1 MRETQKPVRLHKN
14 LAVAVISCLDSI
26 FNQNLQADKV
36 ISKMLKSDKRWG
48 KRDRGF
54 IAENTYEIIRWK
66 RLYAELASVKEPF
79 TKVDLWRLLSVRWV
93 LQGIPLPAWDEVRGT
108 PTRRIKGKYDGL
120 QKHRAIVCSITD
132 WLDEIGLANFGKTQ
146 WQREL
151 DALNTQASV
160 VLRVNRLQTNPK
172 TLQNELVAEGIQ
184 TVLHRTYPDA
194 LILQERAN
202 VFETDAFQRGL
213 FEVQDAS
220 SQLVSSF
227 TEVSPGM
234 QVIDA
239 CAGAGGKSLHLA
251 ALMENKG
258 QLIALD
264 IYPHKLHELKRRA
277 RRAGAYNITTRH
289 IKSNKVIKKLHGRA
303 DRVLIDA
310 PCTGLGVLRRNPDSK
325 WKIDAEFLERVKKT
339 QEHIINN
346 YATMVKPGG
355 KLVYATCSILK
366 EENQSQVEGFLKTE
380 IGRQFILEKERFV
393 SPAKSGFDGFYMA
406 KMLRS

>member
-1 MRETQKPVRLHKN
+1 MKETQKPVRLHKN

-66 RLYAELASVKEPF
+66 RLYAELAGVKETF
-79 TKVDLWRLLSVRWV
+79 AKVDLWRLLSVRWV

-108 PTRRIKGKYDGL
+108 PARRIKGMYDGL
-120 QKHRAIVCSITD
+120 QQHRAIVCSITD

-220 SQLVSSF
+220 SQLVASF

-258 QLIALD
+258 QLTALD

-310 PCTGLGVLRRNPDSK
+310 PCTGLGVLRRNPDAK

-339 QEHIINN
+339 QEHIIHN

-366 EENQSQVEGFLKTE
+366 EENQSQVEVFLQSE
-380 IGRQFILEKERFV
+380 IGKQFTLEKERFI

>member
-1 MRETQKPVRLHKN
+1 MKENHKPIRLHKN
-14 LAVAVISCLDSI
+14 LAVAVINCLNSI
-26 FNQNLQADKV
+26 FNQDLQADKV
-36 ISKMLKSDKRWG
+36 VAKMLKSDKRWG

-66 RLYAELASVKEPF
+66 RLYAELAGVKEPYA
-79 TKVDLWRLLSVRWV
+79 KVDLWRLLSVRWV
-93 LQGIPLPAWDEVRGT
+93 LQGIPLPGWDEVRGT
-108 PTRRIKGKYDGL
+108 PARRIKGRFDGL
-120 QKHRAIVCSITD
+120 QQHRAIVCSITD
-132 WLDEIGLANFGKTQ
+132 WLDELGVANFGEAQ
-146 WQREL
+146 WKQEI

-160 VLRVNRLQTNPK
+160 VLRVNRLQTNQK
-172 TLQNELVAEGIQ
+172 TLQNELAAEGIE
-184 TVLHRTYPDA
+184 TVSHQNYPDA

-202 VFETDAFQRGL
+202 VFETNAFQRGL

-220 SQLVSSF
+220 SQLVASF

-258 QLIALD
+258 QLTALD

-277 RRAGAYNITTRH
+277 RRAGAHNITTRH
-289 IKSNKVIKKLHGRA
+289 IKSNKVVKKLNGRA

-310 PCTGLGVLRRNPDSK
+310 PCTGLGVLRRNPDAK

-339 QEHIINN
+339 QENIIHT

-366 EENQSQVEGFLKTE
+366 EENQSQVEGFLQSE
-380 IGRQFILEKERFV
+380 IGKQFTLEKEQFV
-393 SPAKSGFDGFYMA
+393 SPAKSGYDGFYMA

>member
-1 MRETQKPVRLHKN
+1 MNENHKPIRLHKN
-14 LAVAVISCLDSI
+14 LAVAVINCLNSI
-26 FNQNLQADKV
+26 FNQDLQADKV
-36 ISKMLKSDKRWG
+36 IAKMLKSDKRWG

-66 RLYAELASVKEPF
+66 RLYAELAGVKEPYA
-79 TKVDLWRLLSVRWV
+79 KVDLWRLLSVRWV

-108 PTRRIKGKYDGL
+108 PARRIKGRFDGL
-120 QKHRAIVCSITD
+120 QQHRAIVCSITD
-132 WLDEIGLANFGKTQ
+132 WLDELGVANFGEAQ
-146 WQREL
+146 WKQEI

-160 VLRVNRLQTNPK
+160 VLRVNRLQTNQK
-172 TLQNELVAEGIQ
+172 TLQNELAAEGIE
-184 TVLHRTYPDA
+184 TVSHQNYPDA

-202 VFETDAFQRGL
+202 VFETNAFQRGL

-220 SQLVSSF
+220 SQLVASF
-227 TEVSPGM
+227 TEVNPGM

-258 QLIALD
+258 QLTALD

-277 RRAGAYNITTRH
+277 RRAGAHNITTRH

-366 EENQSQVEGFLKTE
+366 EENQSQVEGFLQSE
-380 IGRQFILEKERFV
+380 IGKKFTLEKEQFI

>member
-1 MRETQKPVRLHKN
+1 MKETQKPVRLHKN
-14 LAVAVISCLDSI
+14 LAVAVVNCLDSI

-36 ISKMLKSDKRWG
+36 IAKMLKSDKRWG

-66 RLYAELASVKEPF
+66 RLYAELAGVKEPF

-108 PTRRIKGKYDGL
+108 PARRIKGKFDGL
-120 QKHRAIVCSITD
+120 QQQRTIVCSITD

-151 DALNTQASV
+151 DALNTQAKV

-184 TVLHRTYPDA
+184 TVLHRNYSDA
-194 LILQERAN
+194 LILQERSN

-220 SQLVSSF
+220 SQLVASF
-227 TEVSPGM
+227 TDVSPGM

-258 QLIALD
+258 QLTALD
-264 IYPHKLHELKRRA
+264 IYPHKLYELKRRA
-277 RRAGAYNITTRH
+277 RRSGAHNITTRH
-289 IKSNKVIKKLHGRA
+289 IKSTKVIKKLHRRA

-310 PCTGLGVLRRNPDSK
+310 PCTGLGVLRRNPDAK
-325 WKIDAEFLERVKKT
+325 WKIDADFLERVKKT
-339 QEHIINN
+339 QEHIIHT

-366 EENQSQVEGFLKTE
+366 EENQNQVENFLQSE
-380 IGRQFILEKERFV
+380 IGKQFTLEKEQFV

-406 KMLRS
+406 RLVRS

>member
-1 MRETQKPVRLHKN
+1 MKENHKPIRLHKN
-14 LAVAVISCLDSI
+14 LAVAVINCLNSI
-26 FNQNLQADKV
+26 FNQDLQADKV
-36 ISKMLKSDKRWG
+36 VAKMLKSDKRWG

-66 RLYAELASVKEPF
+66 RLYAELAGVKEPYA
-79 TKVDLWRLLSVRWV
+79 KVDLWRLLSVRWV

-108 PTRRIKGKYDGL
+108 PARRIKGRFDGL
-120 QKHRAIVCSITD
+120 QQHRAIVCSITD
-132 WLDEIGLANFGKTQ
+132 WLDELGVANFGEAQ
-146 WQREL
+146 WKQEI

-160 VLRVNRLQTNPK
+160 VLRVNRLQTNQK
-172 TLQNELVAEGIQ
+172 TLQNELAAEGIE
-184 TVLHRTYPDA
+184 TVSHQNYPDA

-202 VFETDAFQRGL
+202 VFETNAFQRGL

-220 SQLVSSF
+220 SQLVASF
-227 TEVSPGM
+227 TEVNPGM

-258 QLIALD
+258 QLTALD

-277 RRAGAYNITTRH
+277 RRAGAHNITTRH

-310 PCTGLGVLRRNPDSK
+310 PCTGLGVLRRNPDAK
-325 WKIDAEFLERVKKT
+325 WKIDSDFLERVKKT
-339 QEHIINN
+339 QEHIIYT

-366 EENQSQVEGFLKTE
+366 EENQSQVEGFLQSE
-380 IGRQFILEKERFV
+380 IGKQFSLEKEQFV
-393 SPAKSGFDGFYMA
+393 SPAKSSFDGFYMA

>member
-1 MRETQKPVRLHKN
+1 MKETQKPVRLHKN

-36 ISKMLKSDKRWG
+36 IAKMLKSDKRWG

-66 RLYAELASVKEPF
+66 RLYAELAGVKEPF
-79 TKVDLWRLLSVRWV
+79 AKVDLWRLLSVRWV
-93 LQGIPLPAWDEVRGT
+93 LQGIPLPDWDEVRGT
-108 PTRRIKGKYDGL
+108 PARRIKGKYDGL

-132 WLDEIGLANFGKTQ
+132 WLDKIGLANFGKTQ

-160 VLRVNRLQTNPK
+160 VLRVNRLQTNQK
-172 TLQNELVAEGIQ
+172 TLQNELVSEGIQ
-184 TVLHRTYPDA
+184 TVLHRSYPDA

-220 SQLVSSF
+220 SQLVASF

-258 QLIALD
+258 QLTALD
-264 IYPHKLHELKRRA
+264 IYPHKLRELKRRA
-277 RRAGAYNITTRH
+277 RRAGAHNITTQH
-289 IKSNKVIKKLHGRA
+289 IKSNKVIKKLHDRA

-310 PCTGLGVLRRNPDSK
+310 PCTGLGVLRRNPDAK

-339 QEHIINN
+339 QENIIHT

-380 IGRQFILEKERFV
+380 IGKQFTLEKERFV

-406 KMLRS
+406 KMLRT

>member
-79 TKVDLWRLLSVRWV
+79 AKVDLWRLLSVRWV

-108 PTRRIKGKYDGL
+108 PARRIKGKFDSL
-120 QKHRAIVCSITD
+120 QQRRAIACSITN
-132 WLDEIGLANFGKTQ
+132 WLDEIGLACFGETQ

-151 DALNTQASV
+151 DALNTQARV

-172 TLQNELVAEGIQ
+172 SLQNELVAEGIQ

-234 QVIDA
+234 KVIDA

-366 EENQSQVEGFLKTE
+366 EENQSQVEGFLKTK
-380 IGRQFILEKERFV
+380 IGKQFILEKERFV

>member
-1 MRETQKPVRLHKN
+1 MKETQKPVRLHKN
-14 LAVAVISCLDSI
+14 LAVAVVSCLDSI
-26 FNQNLQADKV
+26 FNQNLQADK
-36 ISKMLKSDKRWG
+36 IIAKMLKSDKRWG

-66 RLYAELASVKEPF
+66 RLYAELAGVKEPF
-79 TKVDLWRLLSVRWV
+79 AKVDLWRLLSVRWV

-108 PTRRIKGKYDGL
+108 PARRIKGKFDGL
-120 QKHRAIVCSITD
+120 QQQRAIVCSITD

-184 TVLHRTYPDA
+184 TVLHRNYSDA

-220 SQLVSSF
+220 SQLVASF
-227 TEVSPGM
+227 TDVSPGM

-258 QLIALD
+258 QLTALD

-277 RRAGAYNITTRH
+277 RRAGAHNITTRH
-289 IKSNKVIKKLHGRA
+289 IKSTKVIKKLHGRA

-310 PCTGLGVLRRNPDSK
+310 PCTGLGVLRRNPDAK
-325 WKIDAEFLERVKKT
+325 WKIDADFLERVKQT
-339 QEHIINN
+339 QKHIIHT

-366 EENQSQVEGFLKTE
+366 EENQNQVESFLQSE
-380 IGRQFILEKERFV
+380 IGKQFTLEQEQFV

-406 KMLRS
+406 KMIRS

>member
-1 MRETQKPVRLHKN
+1 MKDINKPVRLHKN
-14 LAVAVISCLDSI
+14 LAVAVINCLDSI
-26 FNQNLQADKV
+26 FNQGLQADKV
-36 ISKMLKSDKRWG
+36 IAKMLKSDKRWG

-66 RLYAELASVKEPF
+66 RLYGELAGVKEPF
-79 TKVDLWRLLSVRWV
+79 SNTSLWRLLSVRLV

-108 PTRRIKGKYDGL
+108 PARRIKGKYDGL
-120 QKHRAIVCSITD
+120 QQHRAIVCSITD
-132 WLDEIGLANFGKTQ
+132 WLDKLGVANFGETQ
-146 WQREL
+146 WKREL

-172 TLQNELVAEGIQ
+172 MLQNELVAEGIQ

-202 VFETDAFQRGL
+202 VFETDAFKRGL

-220 SQLVSSF
+220 SQLVASF

-258 QLIALD
+258 QLTALD

-277 RRAGAYNITTRH
+277 KRAGVHNITTRH
-289 IKSNKVIKKLHGRA
+289 IQSTKVIKKLHGRA

-310 PCTGLGVLRRNPDSK
+310 PCTGLGVLRRNPDAK
-325 WKIDAEFLERVKKT
+325 WKIDADFLERVKQT
-339 QEHIINN
+339 QKHIIHS

-366 EENQSQVEGFLKTE
+366 EENQNQVEGFLQSE
-380 IGRQFILEKERFV
+380 IGKQFTLEKEQV
-393 SPAKSGFDGFYMA
+393 VNPAKSGFDGFYMA
-406 KMLRS
+406 RMIRS

>member
-1 MRETQKPVRLHKN
+1 
-14 LAVAVISCLDSI
+14 
-26 FNQNLQADKV
+26 
-36 ISKMLKSDKRWG
+36 
-48 KRDRGF
+48 
-54 IAENTYEIIRWK
+54 
-66 RLYAELASVKEPF
+66 LYAELAGVKEPF

-108 PTRRIKGKYDGL
+108 PARRIKGKYDGL
-120 QKHRAIVCSITD
+120 QQHRAIACSITD
-132 WLDEIGLANFGKTQ
+132 WLDEIGLANFGETQ

-151 DALNTQASV
+151 DALNTQANV
-160 VLRVNRLQTNPK
+160 VLRVNRLQTNSK

-220 SQLVSSF
+220 SQLVASF
-227 TEVSPGM
+227 TDVSPGM

-258 QLIALD
+258 QLTALD

-277 RRAGAYNITTRH
+277 RRAGAHNITTRH
-289 IKSNKVIKKLHGRA
+289 IKSTKVIKKLHGRA

-310 PCTGLGVLRRNPDSK
+310 PCTGLGVLRRNPDAK
-325 WKIDAEFLERVKKT
+325 WKIDAEFLERVKQT
-339 QEHIINN
+339 QKHIIHT

-366 EENQSQVEGFLKTE
+366 EENQNQVEGFLQSE
-380 IGRQFILEKERFV
+380 IGKQFTLEKEQFV

-406 KMLRS
+406 KMIRS

>member
-1 MRETQKPVRLHKN
+1 MKENRKPIRLHKN
-14 LAVAVISCLDSI
+14 LAVAVINCLNSI
-26 FNQNLQADKV
+26 FNQDLKADKV
-36 ISKMLKSDKRWG
+36 IAKMLKSDKRWG

-66 RLYAELASVKEPF
+66 RLYAELAGVKEPYA
-79 TKVDLWRLLSVRWV
+79 KVDLWRLLSVRWV

-108 PTRRIKGKYDGL
+108 PARRIKGRFDGL
-120 QKHRAIVCSITD
+120 QQHRAIVCSITD
-132 WLDEIGLANFGKTQ
+132 WLDELGVANFGEAQ
-146 WQREL
+146 WKQEI

-172 TLQNELVAEGIQ
+172 TLQNELAAEGIE
-184 TVLHRTYPDA
+184 TVSHQNYPDA
-194 LILQERAN
+194 LILLERAN
-202 VFETDAFQRGL
+202 VFETNAFQRGL

-220 SQLVSSF
+220 SQMVASF
-227 TEVSPGM
+227 TKANPGM

-258 QLIALD
+258 QLTALD

-277 RRAGAYNITTRH
+277 RRAGAHNITTRH

-310 PCTGLGVLRRNPDSK
+310 PCTGLGVLRRNPDAK
-325 WKIDAEFLERVKKT
+325 WKINTDFLKRVKQT
-339 QEHIINN
+339 QEYILHT

-366 EENQSQVEGFLKTE
+366 EENQSQVEGFLQSE
-380 IGRQFILEKERFV
+380 IGKQFTLEKEQFV

>member
-1 MRETQKPVRLHKN
+1 MKETQKPVRLHKN
-14 LAVAVISCLDSI
+14 LAVAVISCMDSI

-36 ISKMLKSDKRWG
+36 IAKMLKSDKRWG

-66 RLYAELASVKEPF
+66 RLYAELAGVKEPF
-79 TKVDLWRLLSVRWV
+79 AKVDLWRLLSVRWV

-108 PTRRIKGKYDGL
+108 PARRIKGKYDGL
-120 QKHRAIVCSITD
+120 QQQRAIVCSITD
-132 WLDEIGLANFGKTQ
+132 WLDEIGLANFGETQ

-220 SQLVSSF
+220 SQLVASF
-227 TEVSPGM
+227 TDVSPGM

-258 QLIALD
+258 QLTALD

-277 RRAGAYNITTRH
+277 RRAGAHNITTRH
-289 IKSNKVIKKLHGRA
+289 IKSTKVIKKLHGRA

-310 PCTGLGVLRRNPDSK
+310 PCTGLGVLRRNPDAK
-325 WKIDAEFLERVKKT
+325 WKIDADFLERVKQT
-339 QEHIINN
+339 QKHIIHT

-366 EENQSQVEGFLKTE
+366 EENQNQVESFLQSE
-380 IGRQFILEKERFV
+380 IGKQFTLEQEQFV

-406 KMLRS
+406 KMIRS

>member
-14 LAVAVISCLDSI
+14 LAIAVISCLDSI

-79 TKVDLWRLLSVRWV
+79 AKVDLWRLLSVRWV

-108 PTRRIKGKYDGL
+108 PARRIKGKFDSL
-120 QKHRAIVCSITD
+120 QQRRAIACSITN
-132 WLDEIGLANFGKTQ
+132 WLDEIGLACFGETQ

-151 DALNTQASV
+151 DALNTQARV

-202 VFETDAFQRGL
+202 VFETDAFRRGL

-366 EENQSQVEGFLKTE
+366 EENQSQVEGFLKTK
-380 IGRQFILEKERFV
+380 IGKQFILEKERFV

>member
-1 MRETQKPVRLHKN
+1 
-14 LAVAVISCLDSI
+14 
-26 FNQNLQADKV
+26 
-36 ISKMLKSDKRWG
+36 
-48 KRDRGF
+48 
-54 IAENTYEIIRWK
+54 
-66 RLYAELASVKEPF
+66 
-79 TKVDLWRLLSVRWV
+79 VRWV

-108 PTRRIKGKYDGL
+108 PARRIKGKFDGL
-120 QKHRAIVCSITD
+120 QQQRTIVCSITD

-151 DALNTQASV
+151 DALNTQAKV

-184 TVLHRTYPDA
+184 TVLHRNYSDA
-194 LILQERAN
+194 LILQERSN

-220 SQLVSSF
+220 SQLVASF
-227 TEVSPGM
+227 TDVSPGM

-258 QLIALD
+258 QLTALD

-277 RRAGAYNITTRH
+277 RRSGAHNITTRH
-289 IKSNKVIKKLHGRA
+289 IKSTKVIKKLHGRA

-310 PCTGLGVLRRNPDSK
+310 PCTGLGVLRRNPDAK
-325 WKIDAEFLERVKKT
+325 WKIDADFLERVKKT
-339 QEHIINN
+339 QEHIIHT

-366 EENQSQVEGFLKTE
+366 EENQNQVENFLQSE
-380 IGRQFILEKERFV
+380 IGKQFTLEKEQFV

-406 KMLRS
+406 RLVRS

>member
-1 MRETQKPVRLHKN
+1 MKENHKPIRLHKN
-14 LAVAVISCLDSI
+14 LAVAVINCLNSI
-26 FNQNLQADKV
+26 FNQDLQADKV
-36 ISKMLKSDKRWG
+36 IAKMLKSDKRWG

-66 RLYAELASVKEPF
+66 RLYAELAGVKEPYA
-79 TKVDLWRLLSVRWV
+79 KVDLWRLLSVRWV
-93 LQGIPLPAWDEVRGT
+93 LQGIPLPGWDEVRGT
-108 PTRRIKGKYDGL
+108 PARRIKGRFDGL
-120 QKHRAIVCSITD
+120 QQHRAIVCSITD
-132 WLDEIGLANFGKTQ
+132 WLDELGVANFGEAQ
-146 WQREL
+146 WKQEI

-160 VLRVNRLQTNPK
+160 VLRVNRLQTNQK
-172 TLQNELVAEGIQ
+172 TLQNELAAEGIE
-184 TVLHRTYPDA
+184 TVSHQNYPDA

-202 VFETDAFQRGL
+202 VFETNAFQRGL

-220 SQLVSSF
+220 SQLVASF
-227 TEVSPGM
+227 TEVNPGM

-258 QLIALD
+258 QLTALD

-277 RRAGAYNITTRH
+277 RRAGAHNITTRH

-310 PCTGLGVLRRNPDSK
+310 PCTGLGVLRRNPDAK

-339 QEHIINN
+339 QEHIIHT

-366 EENQSQVEGFLKTE
+366 EENQSQVEGFLKTK
-380 IGRQFILEKERFV
+380 IGKQFILEKEQFV

>member
-1 MRETQKPVRLHKN
+1 MKETQKPVRLHKN

-36 ISKMLKSDKRWG
+36 IAKMLKSDKRWG

-66 RLYAELASVKEPF
+66 RLYAELAGVKEPF
-79 TKVDLWRLLSVRWV
+79 AKVDLWRLLSVRWV

-108 PTRRIKGKYDGL
+108 PARRIKGKYDGL
-120 QKHRAIVCSITD
+120 QQHRAIVCSITD
-132 WLDEIGLANFGKTQ
+132 WLDEIGLANFGETQ

-220 SQLVSSF
+220 SQLVASF
-227 TEVSPGM
+227 TEVNPGM

-258 QLIALD
+258 QLTALD

-277 RRAGAYNITTRH
+277 RRAGAHNITTRH
-289 IKSNKVIKKLHGRA
+289 IKSNKVVKKLNGRA

-310 PCTGLGVLRRNPDSK
+310 PCTGLGVLRRNPDAK
-325 WKIDAEFLERVKKT
+325 WKIDAEFLNRVKKT
-339 QEHIINN
+339 QEHIIYT

-366 EENQSQVEGFLKTE
+366 EENQSQVEGFLKSE
-380 IGRQFILEKERFV
+380 IGKQFTLEKEQFA
-393 SPAKSGFDGFYMA
+393 SPAKTGFDGFYMA

>member
-1 MRETQKPVRLHKN
+1 MKDTNKPIRLHKN
-14 LAVAVISCLDSI
+14 LAVAVVSCLEAI
-26 FNQNLQADKV
+26 FNQGLQADKV
-36 ISKMLKSDKRWG
+36 IAKMLKSDKRWG

-66 RLYAELASVKEPF
+66 RLYGELAGVKEPF
-79 TKVDLWRLLSVRWV
+79 NNASLWRLLSVRWV
-93 LQGIPLPAWDEVRGT
+93 LQGISLPLWEEVRDT
-108 PTRRIKGKYDGL
+108 PARRIKGKFDGL
-120 QKHRAIVCSITD
+120 RNHRAIVCSITD
-132 WLDEIGLANFGKTQ
+132 WLDKLGVANLGETQ

-172 TLQNELVAEGIQ
+172 TLQNELTAEGIE
-184 TVLHRTYPDA
+184 TVSHRNYPDA
-194 LILQERAN
+194 LILKERAN

-220 SQLVSSF
+220 SQLVGDF
-227 TEVSPGM
+227 TDVRPGM

-258 QLIALD
+258 QLTALD

-277 RRAGAYNITTRH
+277 RRAGAHNITTRH
-289 IKSNKVIKKLHGRA
+289 IQSTKVIKKLHNRA

-310 PCTGLGVLRRNPDSK
+310 PCTGLGVLRRNPDAK
-325 WKIDAEFLERVKKT
+325 WKIDADFLERVIKT
-339 QEHIINN
+339 QQQIIHS
-346 YATMVKPGG
+346 YAAMVKPGG

-366 EENQSQVEGFLKTE
+366 QENQNQVEDFLQSE
-380 IGRQFILEKERFV
+380 IGKSFTLEKDLVV

-406 KMLRS
+406 RMVRS

>member
-1 MRETQKPVRLHKN
+1 MKENHKPIRLHKN
-14 LAVAVISCLDSI
+14 LAVAVINCLNSI
-26 FNQNLQADKV
+26 FNQDLQADKV
-36 ISKMLKSDKRWG
+36 IAKMLKSDKRWG

-66 RLYAELASVKEPF
+66 RLYAELAGVKEPYA
-79 TKVDLWRLLSVRWV
+79 KVDLWRLLSVRWV

-108 PTRRIKGKYDGL
+108 PARRIKGRFDGL
-120 QKHRAIVCSITD
+120 QQHRAIVCSITD
-132 WLDEIGLANFGKTQ
+132 WLDELGVANFGEAQ
-146 WQREL
+146 WKQEI

-160 VLRVNRLQTNPK
+160 VLRVNRLQTNQK
-172 TLQNELVAEGIQ
+172 TLQNELAAEGIE
-184 TVLHRTYPDA
+184 TVSHQNYPDA

-202 VFETDAFQRGL
+202 VFETNAFQRGL

-220 SQLVSSF
+220 SQLVASF

-258 QLIALD
+258 QLTALD

-277 RRAGAYNITTRH
+277 RRAGAHNITTRH

-310 PCTGLGVLRRNPDSK
+310 PCTGLGVLRRNPDAK

-339 QEHIINN
+339 QEYIIHT

-366 EENQSQVEGFLKTE
+366 EENQSQVEGFLQSE
-380 IGRQFILEKERFV
+380 IGKQFTLEKEQFV
-393 SPAKSGFDGFYMA
+393 SPAKSGYDGFYMA

>member
-1 MRETQKPVRLHKN
+1 MKETQKPVRLHKN
-14 LAVAVISCLDSI
+14 LAVAVISCLDCI

-36 ISKMLKSDKRWG
+36 ITKMLKSDNRWG

-66 RLYAELASVKEPF
+66 RLYAELASVKKSF
-79 TKVDLWRLLSVRWV
+79 AKGDLWRLLSVRWV

>member
-14 LAVAVISCLDSI
+14 LSVAVISCLDSI

-79 TKVDLWRLLSVRWV
+79 AKVDLWRLLSVRWV

-108 PTRRIKGKYDGL
+108 PARRIKGKFDSL
-120 QKHRAIVCSITD
+120 QQRRAIACSITN
-132 WLDEIGLANFGKTQ
+132 WLDEIGLACFGETQ

-151 DALNTQASV
+151 DALNTQARV

-202 VFETDAFQRGL
+202 VFETDAFRRGL

-366 EENQSQVEGFLKTE
+366 EENQSQVEGFLKTK
-380 IGRQFILEKERFV
+380 IGKQFILEKERFV

>member
-1 MRETQKPVRLHKN
+1 MKETQKPVRLHKN
-14 LAVAVISCLDSI
+14 LAVAVISCMDSI

-36 ISKMLKSDKRWG
+36 IAKMLKSDKRWG

-66 RLYAELASVKEPF
+66 RLYAELAGVKEPF

-108 PTRRIKGKYDGL
+108 PARRIKGKYDGL
-120 QKHRAIVCSITD
+120 QQHRAIVCSITD
-132 WLDEIGLANFGKTQ
+132 WLDEIGLANFGETQ
-146 WQREL
+146 WEREL

-184 TVLHRTYPDA
+184 TVLHRTYTDA

-220 SQLVSSF
+220 SQLVASF
-227 TEVSPGM
+227 TDVSPGM

-258 QLIALD
+258 QLTALD

-277 RRAGAYNITTRH
+277 RRAGAHNITTRH
-289 IKSNKVIKKLHGRA
+289 IKSTKVIKKLHGRA

-310 PCTGLGVLRRNPDSK
+310 PCTGLGVLRRNPDAK
-325 WKIDAEFLERVKKT
+325 WKIDADFLERVKQT
-339 QEHIINN
+339 QKHIIHT

-366 EENQSQVEGFLKTE
+366 EENQSQVEGFLQSE
-380 IGRQFILEKERFV
+380 IGKQFTLEQEQFV

-406 KMLRS
+406 KMIRS

>member
-14 LAVAVISCLDSI
+14 LSVAVISCLDSI

-79 TKVDLWRLLSVRWV
+79 AKVDLWRLLSVRWV

-108 PTRRIKGKYDGL
+108 PARRIKGKFDSL
-120 QKHRAIVCSITD
+120 QQRRAIACSITN
-132 WLDEIGLANFGKTQ
+132 WLDEIGLACFGETQ

-151 DALNTQASV
+151 DARNTQARV

-202 VFETDAFQRGL
+202 VFETDAFRRGL

-366 EENQSQVEGFLKTE
+366 EENQSQVEGFLKTK
-380 IGRQFILEKERFV
+380 IGKQFILEKERFV

>member
-1 MRETQKPVRLHKN
+1 MKDINKPVRLHKN
-14 LAVAVISCLDSI
+14 LAVAVINCLDSI
-26 FNQNLQADKV
+26 FNQGLQADKV
-36 ISKMLKSDKRWG
+36 IAKMLKSDKRWG

-66 RLYAELASVKEPF
+66 RLYGELAGVKEPF
-79 TKVDLWRLLSVRWV
+79 SNTSLWRLLSVRLV

-108 PTRRIKGKYDGL
+108 PARRIKGKYDGL
-120 QKHRAIVCSITD
+120 QQYRAIVCSITD
-132 WLDEIGLANFGKTQ
+132 WLDKLGVANFGETQ
-146 WQREL
+146 WKREL

-202 VFETDAFQRGL
+202 VFETDAFKRGL

-220 SQLVSSF
+220 SQLVASF

-258 QLIALD
+258 QLTALD

-277 RRAGAYNITTRH
+277 KRAGVHNITTRH
-289 IKSNKVIKKLHGRA
+289 IQSTKVIKKLHGRA

-310 PCTGLGVLRRNPDSK
+310 PCTGLGVLRRNPDAK
-325 WKIDAEFLERVKKT
+325 WKIDADFLERVKQT
-339 QEHIINN
+339 QKHIIHS

-366 EENQSQVEGFLKTE
+366 EENQNQVEGFLQSE
-380 IGRQFILEKERFV
+380 IGKQFTLEKEQIV
-393 SPAKSGFDGFYMA
+393 NPAKSGFDGFYMA
-406 KMLRS
+406 RMIRS

>member
-1 MRETQKPVRLHKN
+1 MKENHKPIRLHKN
-14 LAVAVISCLDSI
+14 LAVAVINCLNSI
-26 FNQNLQADKV
+26 FNQDLQADKV
-36 ISKMLKSDKRWG
+36 IAKMLKSDKRWG

-66 RLYAELASVKEPF
+66 RLYAELAGVKEPYA
-79 TKVDLWRLLSVRWV
+79 KVDLWRLLSVRWV

-108 PTRRIKGKYDGL
+108 PARRIKGRFDGL
-120 QKHRAIVCSITD
+120 QQHRAIVCSITD
-132 WLDEIGLANFGKTQ
+132 WLDELGVANFGEAQ
-146 WQREL
+146 WKQEI

-160 VLRVNRLQTNPK
+160 VLRVNRLQTNQK
-172 TLQNELVAEGIQ
+172 TLQNELAAEGIE
-184 TVLHRTYPDA
+184 TVSHQNYPDA

-202 VFETDAFQRGL
+202 VFETNAFQRGL

-220 SQLVSSF
+220 SQLVASF
-227 TEVSPGM
+227 TEVNPGM

-258 QLIALD
+258 QLTALD

-277 RRAGAYNITTRH
+277 RRAGAHNITTRH

-310 PCTGLGVLRRNPDSK
+310 PCTGLGVLRRNPDAK
-325 WKIDAEFLERVKKT
+325 WKINTDFLKRVKQT
-339 QEHIINN
+339 QEYILHT

-366 EENQSQVEGFLKTE
+366 EENQSQVEGFLQSE
-380 IGRQFILEKERFV
+380 IGKQFSLEKEQFV
-393 SPAKSGFDGFYMA
+393 SPAKSGFDGFYMVR
-406 KMLRS
+406 LVRS

>member
-1 MRETQKPVRLHKN
+1 MKENHKPVRLHKN

-36 ISKMLKSDKRWG
+36 IAKMLKSDKRWG

-79 TKVDLWRLLSVRWV
+79 AKVDLWRLLSVRWV

-108 PTRRIKGKYDGL
+108 PARRIKGKFDSL
-120 QKHRAIVCSITD
+120 QQRRAIVCSITD
-132 WLDEIGLANFGKTQ
+132 WLDEIGLACFGETQ

-325 WKIDAEFLERVKKT
+325 WKIDAEFLKRVKKHKNT
-339 QEHIINN
+339 
-346 YATMVKPGG
+346 
-355 KLVYATCSILK
+355 S
-366 EENQSQVEGFLKTE
+366 
-380 IGRQFILEKERFV
+380 
-393 SPAKSGFDGFYMA
+393 
-406 KMLRS
+406 

>member
-1 MRETQKPVRLHKN
+1 MRDTQKPVRLHKN
-14 LAVAVISCLDSI
+14 LAVAVLSCLDSI

-36 ISKMLKSDKRWG
+36 IAKMLKSDKRWG

-66 RLYAELASVKEPF
+66 RLYAEVAIVKEPF
-79 TKVDLWRLLSVRWV
+79 TKVDIWRLLSVRWV

-108 PTRRIKGKYDGL
+108 PARRIKGKYDGL
-120 QKHRAIVCSITD
+120 QQHRAILCSITD
-132 WLDEIGLANFGKTQ
+132 WLDEIGLANFGETQ

-172 TLQNELVAEGIQ
+172 TLRNELVAEGIQ

-380 IGRQFILEKERFV
+380 IGKQFVLEKERFV

>member
-1 MRETQKPVRLHKN
+1 MKDINKPVRLHKN
-14 LAVAVISCLDSI
+14 LAVAVINCLDSI
-26 FNQNLQADKV
+26 FNQGLQADKV
-36 ISKMLKSDKRWG
+36 IAKMLKSDKRWG

-66 RLYAELASVKEPF
+66 RLYGELAGVKEPF
-79 TKVDLWRLLSVRWV
+79 SNTSLWRLLSVRLV
-93 LQGIPLPAWDEVRGT
+93 LQGIPLPTWDEVRGT
-108 PTRRIKGKYDGL
+108 PARRIKGKYDGL
-120 QKHRAIVCSITD
+120 QQYRAIVCSITD
-132 WLDEIGLANFGKTQ
+132 WLDKLGVANFGETQ
-146 WQREL
+146 WKREL

-202 VFETDAFQRGL
+202 VFETDAFKRGL

-220 SQLVSSF
+220 SQLVASF

-258 QLIALD
+258 QLTALD

-277 RRAGAYNITTRH
+277 KRAGVHNITTRH
-289 IKSNKVIKKLHGRA
+289 IQSTKVIKKLHGRA

-310 PCTGLGVLRRNPDSK
+310 PCTGLGVLRRNPDAK
-325 WKIDAEFLERVKKT
+325 WKIDADFLERVKQT
-339 QEHIINN
+339 QKHIIHS

-366 EENQSQVEGFLKTE
+366 EENQNQVGGFLQSE
-380 IGRQFILEKERFV
+380 IGKQFTLEKEQIV
-393 SPAKSGFDGFYMA
+393 NPAKSGFDGFYMA
-406 KMLRS
+406 RMIRS

>member
-1 MRETQKPVRLHKN
+1 M
-14 LAVAVISCLDSI
+14 
-26 FNQNLQADKV
+26 
-36 ISKMLKSDKRWG
+36 
-48 KRDRGF
+48 
-54 IAENTYEIIRWK
+54 
-66 RLYAELASVKEPF
+66 
-79 TKVDLWRLLSVRWV
+79 
-93 LQGIPLPAWDEVRGT
+93 
-108 PTRRIKGKYDGL
+108 
-120 QKHRAIVCSITD
+120 
-132 WLDEIGLANFGKTQ
+132 
-146 WQREL
+146 
-151 DALNTQASV
+151 
-160 VLRVNRLQTNPK
+160 
-172 TLQNELVAEGIQ
+172 VAEGIQ
-184 TVLHRTYPDA
+184 TILHRTYPDA

-220 SQLVSSF
+220 SQLVASF

-258 QLIALD
+258 QLTALD

-277 RRAGAYNITTRH
+277 RRAGAHNITTRH
-289 IKSNKVIKKLHGRA
+289 IKSNKVIKKLHGRG

-310 PCTGLGVLRRNPDSK
+310 PCTGLGVLRRNPDAK
-325 WKIDAEFLERVKKT
+325 WKIDADFLERVKQT
-339 QEHIINN
+339 QKHIIHT

-366 EENQSQVEGFLKTE
+366 EENQNQVESFLQSE
-380 IGRQFILEKERFV
+380 IGKQFTLEQEQFV

-406 KMLRS
+406 KMIRS

>member
-14 LAVAVISCLDSI
+14 LAVAVINCLNII

-36 ISKMLKSDKRWG
+36 ISKMLNSDKRWG

-79 TKVDLWRLLSVRWV
+79 TKVGLWRLLSVRWV

-108 PTRRIKGKYDGL
+108 PARRIKGKFDSL
-120 QKHRAIVCSITD
+120 QQHRAIVCSITD
-132 WLDEIGLANFGKTQ
+132 WLDEIGLACFGATQ

-194 LILQERAN
+194 LILHERSN
-202 VFETDAFQRGL
+202 VFETDAFKRGL

-227 TEVSPGM
+227 MEVSPGM

-258 QLIALD
+258 QLTALD

-339 QEHIINN
+339 QKHIINN

-355 KLVYATCSILK
+355 KLVYATCSILQ
-366 EENQSQVEGFLKTE
+366 EENQSQVEGFLKSE
-380 IGRQFILEKERFV
+380 IGKQFTLEKERFV

-406 KMLRS
+406 KMLRL

>member
-1 MRETQKPVRLHKN
+1 MKETQKPVRLHKN

-36 ISKMLKSDKRWG
+36 IAKMLKSDKRWG

-93 LQGIPLPAWDEVRGT
+93 LQGIPLPSWDEVRGT
-108 PTRRIKGKYDGL
+108 PARRIKGKYDGL
-120 QKHRAIVCSITD
+120 QQHRAIVHSITD
-132 WLDEIGLANFGKTQ
+132 WLDEIGLANFGETQ

-172 TLQNELVAEGIQ
+172 TLQNELKAEGIE
-184 TVLHRTYPDA
+184 TVSNRNYPDA
-194 LILQERAN
+194 LILKERAN

-213 FEVQDAS
+213 LEVQDAS
-220 SQLVSSF
+220 SQLVASF
-227 TEVSPGM
+227 MEVSPGM

-258 QLIALD
+258 QLTALD

-277 RRAGAYNITTRH
+277 RRAGAHNITTRH
-289 IKSNKVIKKLHGRA
+289 IKSTKVIKKLHGRA

-310 PCTGLGVLRRNPDSK
+310 PCTGLGVLRRNPDAK
-325 WKIDAEFLERVKKT
+325 WKIDADFLERVIKT
-339 QEHIINN
+339 QQHIIHA
-346 YATMVKPGG
+346 YAAMVKPGG
-355 KLVYATCSILK
+355 KLIYATCSILK
-366 EENQSQVEGFLKTE
+366 QENQNQVEGFLQSE
-380 IGRQFILEKERFV
+380 IGKSFTLEKDLVV

-406 KMLRS
+406 RMVRS